1 VVPARVR
8 YRLRFAAPSRRI
20 CEVGE
25 ERHALREG
33 LAFATEGSRHARM
46 AAYVESIRR
55 APRTLTERE
64 QKALLRVTGEHRAGW
79 RDHVLFAMAL
89 GTGLRAHELV
99 ALDAG
104 DVFDDAGRV
113 RRRLALR
120 VFKGDGRGDDD
131 RQDVLLSEGL
141 RAKLEKLRSWKGREG
156 ESLDPDAPL
165 FVSQRGTRLSTRQL
179 RHAFA
184 VWQERAGFERHVSL
198 HMLRHSAISSI
209 YASTKD
215 IRLAQR
221 FARHRSV
228 VTTMVYTH
236 PSDDDLAR
244 AVEQLRC

>member
-1 VVPARVR
+1 MVPIVFVMLVLRRGSGPRVSDTGFRSRDHQGVSARSAKNAIP
-8 YRLRFAAPSRRI
+8 LRA
-20 CEVGE
+20 
-25 ERHALREG
+25 G
-33 LAFATEGSRHARM
+33 LASLSEGSRHPGM

-55 APRTLTERE
+55 APRTLTVRE

-99 ALDAG
+99 ALDVG
-104 DVFDDAGRV
+104 DVFDGGRV

-131 RQDVLLSEGL
+131 GQEVLLPEGL
-141 RAKLEKLRSWKGREG
+141 RAKLEKLRTWKADEG
-156 ESLDPDAPL
+156 ESLDRAAPL

-184 VWQERAGFERHVSL
+184 VF
-198 HMLRHSAISSI
+198 
-209 YASTKD
+209 
-215 IRLAQR
+215 
-221 FARHRSV
+221 

>member
-1 VVPARVR
+1 
-8 YRLRFAAPSRRI
+8 
-20 CEVGE
+20 
-25 ERHALREG
+25 
-33 LAFATEGSRHARM
+33 M

-64 QKALLRVTGEHRAGW
+64 QKALLRVTGEHRGGW

-89 GTGLRAHELV
+89 ATGLRAHELV
-99 ALDAG
+99 ALDVG

-113 RRRLALR
+113 RRRLSLR

-131 RQDVLLSEGL
+131 GQEVLLPEGL
-141 RAKLEKLRSWKGREG
+141 RAKLAKLWRWRASEG
-156 ESLDPDAPL
+156 ESLDRATPL

-198 HMLRHSAISSI
+198 HMLRHSAISSL
-209 YASTKD
+209 YAGTKD

>member
-1 VVPARVR
+1 
-8 YRLRFAAPSRRI
+8 
-20 CEVGE
+20 
-25 ERHALREG
+25 
-33 LAFATEGSRHARM
+33 M

-64 QKALLRVTGEHRAGW
+64 QKALLSVTGEHRAGW

-99 ALDAG
+99 ALDVG

-120 VFKGDGRGDDD
+120 VFKGDGRGEDD

-209 YASTKD
+209 YAGTKD

-236 PSDDDLAR
+236 PSDDDLAH

>member
-1 VVPARVR
+1 
-8 YRLRFAAPSRRI
+8 
-20 CEVGE
+20 
-25 ERHALREG
+25 
-33 LAFATEGSRHARM
+33 
-46 AAYVESIRR
+46 
-55 APRTLTERE
+55 
-64 QKALLRVTGEHRAGW
+64 VTGEHRAGW

-120 VFKGDGRGDDD
+120 VFKGDGRGEDD
-131 RQDVLLSEGL
+131 RQEVLLSDGL
-141 RAKLEKLRSWKGREG
+141 RAKVAKLQAWKAGEG
-156 ESLDPDAPL
+156 ESLERDAAL

-179 RHAFA
+179 RHAFV

-209 YASTKD
+209 YAGTKD
-215 IRLAQR
+215 IRLTQR

-236 PSDDDLAR
+236 PSDDDLER

>member
-1 VVPARVR
+1 
-8 YRLRFAAPSRRI
+8 
-20 CEVGE
+20 
-25 ERHALREG
+25 
-33 LAFATEGSRHARM
+33 M

-64 QKALLRVTGEHRAGW
+64 QKALLRVTGEHCAGW

-99 ALDAG
+99 ALDVG
-104 DVFDDAGRV
+104 DVFDDGGRV

-131 RQDVLLSEGL
+131 GQEVLLPEGL
-141 RAKLEKLRSWKGREG
+141 RAKLERLRAWKAGEG
-156 ESLDPDAPL
+156 ESLDGAAPL
-165 FVSQRGTRLSTRQL
+165 FVSQRGSRLSTRQL

-198 HMLRHSAISSI
+198 HALRHTACSSV
-209 YASTKD
+209 YAASKD
-215 IRLAQR
+215 LRLTQR

-236 PSDDDLAR
+236 PSDDDLVR

>member
-1 VVPARVR
+1 
-8 YRLRFAAPSRRI
+8 
-20 CEVGE
+20 
-25 ERHALREG
+25 
-33 LAFATEGSRHARM
+33 M
-46 AAYVESIRR
+46 AAYVESVRR
-55 APRTLTERE
+55 APRTLTARE
-64 QKALLRVTGEHRAGW
+64 QKALIRVTGEHRAGF
-79 RDHVLFAMAL
+79 RDHVLFSLAL

-99 ALDAG
+99 ALDVG
-104 DVFDDAGRV
+104 DVFDDGGRV

-131 RQDVLLSEGL
+131 GQEVLLPEGL
-141 RAKLEKLRSWKGREG
+141 RAKLAKLWAWKVGEG
-156 ESLDPDAPL
+156 ESLDRDAPL

-184 VWQERAGFERHVSL
+184 VWQARAGFERHVSL
-198 HMLRHSAISSI
+198 HALRHTACSSV
-209 YASTKD
+209 YALSKD
-215 IRLAQR
+215 LRLTQR